1 MATSSKTA
9 RARASAA
16 ARRRGSD
23 FEKRVANRLGGY
35 VWSGEDGDVEARG
48 YRVECKYRD
57 NLSLDTTF
65 ELRDFHEQI
74 LRYQR
79 LPKNKD
85 KPFLFAY
92 TGGQKQRG
100 EIWISMPI
108 DEFIRLSD
116 LDEDSHTL
124 DRFREKYPE
133 HIDRLTVLFD
143 QTVKDALNAESSLAR
158 QDI

>member
-1 MATSSKTA
+1 MATSSKPRTS
-9 RARASAA
+9 RAKASAA

-23 FEKRVANRLGGY
+23 FEKRVADRLGGY
-35 VWSGEDGDVEARG
+35 VWRGEDGDVEARG
-48 YRVECKYRD
+48 YRIECKYRD

-74 LRYQR
+74 LRYQK
-79 LPKNKD
+79 LIKNKD

-116 LDEDSHTL
+116 LDDDRRNLE
-124 DRFREKYPE
+124 RFREKYPE
-133 HIDRLTVLFD
+133 HVDRLTVLFD
-143 QTVKDALNAESSLAR
+143 ETLKDALKEEVA
-158 QDI
+158 